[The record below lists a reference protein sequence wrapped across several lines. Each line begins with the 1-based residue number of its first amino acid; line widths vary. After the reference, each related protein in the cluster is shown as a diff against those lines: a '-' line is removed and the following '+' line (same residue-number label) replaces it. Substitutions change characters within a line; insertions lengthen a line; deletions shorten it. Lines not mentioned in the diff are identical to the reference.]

1 MALGRKIV
9 VKMLPSDSAGAVSVE
24 RFRREIQIVAR
35 LQHPHI
41 VPVLSAGHVGD
52 LPFYTMPFVK
62 GESLRARLQ
71 RSQEMSVNE
80 ALHVLRDVA
89 AALAYAHGEGVV
101 HRDIKPDN
109 VIVSGGV
116 AVVTD
121 FGVSKAVDVAATDA
135 GVDLAGITSLGI
147 ALGTPAYMAP
157 EQASADPHVDHRA
170 DIYSFGCLAYEL
182 LAGTSPFA
190 GRTPQQMLAAHVTD
204 TPESLLKRRPNVPPA
219 LASLVMKCL
228 EKRAGDRPQTADEL
242 LNSLD
247 AIATTPSGG
256 SVPTAERLRSAAKRP
271 RSRWMVAG
279 GILALLALGGI
290 VWQRATAFVPV
301 AVGATTPVAIGSE
314 LEGEPAISPDGK
326 LVAFASTTPV
336 GVRIFVRQMD
346 GGGARMLTGDMSG
359 NHRHPKWSPDGSRL
373 SFAADGAV
381 FVVPALTGGSP
392 KRTIENADT
401 HSWSP
406 DGKSIV
412 YATPEGRFVRLQ
424 PLDGGP
430 QRTLVEGAT
439 LHSPVISPN
448 GKILLYNEGQMP
460 SLSNL
465 SVNRIWSVPVAG
477 GTRTRLS
484 DSTHVNLSP
493 VWMPDGKSLLFISDL
508 GGARDV
514 YQLPL
519 TSAGR
524 TRGTPV
530 RLTTNLSSYWISLS
544 GDGSR
549 MAYDAVRNYSNIYV
563 APLQNGSANLAAAQ
577 PITQENQHVEIMGLS
592 HDGKWIAYDSDRGGN
607 FDIYKQR
614 VEGGEPIQLTT
625 NPAQDFSAS
634 WSPDDKEIAF
644 HSTRNGTRDIY
655 VINGE
660 GTNEQQV
667 TSGPGQDFLPDW
679 SPDGKSIVYYRASPI
694 ADTIF
699 IVTRDASGK
708 WSAPK
713 PLAHFTANPAR
724 VVKWSPDGKSIAA
737 SVHGKLMLYSPDGR
751 TARVLTDLG
760 SVDVALGASGIAWSR
775 NSSIVFTSSELI
787 QDVKH
792 PGASRSTLE
801 AAFAA
806 GGATTG
812 AAGSTAIYAI
822 PVSSGT
828 PRLVVADNPNV
839 RFARFE
845 IAVDDKRL
853 FFTRAAWESNVW
865 MMELKH

>member
-1 MALGRKIV
+1 MSRVFVAEERALGRKIV

-24 RFRREIQIVAR
+24 RFRREIQVVAR

-41 VPVLSAGHVGD
+41 VPVLSAGQVGD

-71 RSQEMSVNE
+71 RTQEMSVNE
-80 ALHVLRDVA
+80 AVHVLRDVA

-135 GVDLAGITSLGI
+135 GIDLAGITSLGI

-204 TPESLLKRRPNVPPA
+204 TPEPLLKRRPNVPPA
-219 LASLVMKCL
+219 LAALVMKCL

-271 RSRWMVAG
+271 RSRWIVAG
-279 GILALLALGGI
+279 GILILLALGGI
-290 VWQRATAFVPV
+290 LWQRSTAFGPV
-301 AVGATTPVAIGSE
+301 TIGATTPVAIGSE
-314 LEGEPAISPDGK
+314 LERMPAISPDGK
-326 LVAFASTTPV
+326 LVAYASTTPV
-336 GVRIFVRQMD
+336 GDRIFVRQVD
-346 GGGARMLTGDMSG
+346 GGGARMLTGDMPG
-359 NHRHPKWSPDGSRL
+359 NQRFPKWSPDGSRL
-373 SFAADGAV
+373 SFTANGAI

-392 KRTIENADT
+392 KRTIENGET
-401 HSWSP
+401 HSWTP

-412 YATPEGRFVRLQ
+412 YATPDGRFIRLQ

-430 QRTLVEGAT
+430 QRTLAEGAT
-439 LHSPVISPN
+439 LHSPVLSPN
-448 GKILLYNEGQMP
+448 GRILLYNEGQMAT
-460 SLSNL
+460 LANI
-465 SVNRIWSVPVAG
+465 SVNVIWSVPVAG

-484 DSTHVNLSP
+484 DSTHVNLNP
-493 VWMPDGKSLLFISDL
+493 AWMPDGKSVLFISDL

-514 YQLPL
+514 YQLPV

-524 TRGTPV
+524 ARGKPV
-530 RLTTNLSSYWISLS
+530 RLTTSLSSYWISLS
-544 GDGSR
+544 ADGSR
-549 MAYDAVRNYSNIYV
+549 MAYDVVRNYSNIYV
-563 APLQNGSANLAAAQ
+563 APLESGSARLTTAQ
-577 PITQENQHVEIMGLS
+577 PITRENQHVEIIALS

-607 FDIYKQR
+607 FDIYRQR
-614 VEGGEPIQLTT
+614 LDGGEPIQLTT
-625 NPAQDFSAS
+625 SPANDFSPS
-634 WSPDDKEIAF
+634 WSPDDREIAF

-655 VINGE
+655 VINVE

-667 TSGPGQDFLPDW
+667 TSGPAQDFLPDW
-679 SPDGKSIVYYRASPI
+679 SPDGNRIVFYRAGPT

-699 IVTRDASGK
+699 IATRDASGN

-713 PLAHFTANPAR
+713 PLAHTSPNPGR
-724 VVKWSPDGKSIAA
+724 VAKWSPDGKFIA
-737 SVHGKLMLYSPDGR
+737 VVIHGKVMLYSPDGL
-751 TARVLTDLG
+751 TARVIADFG
-760 SVDVALGASGIAWSR
+760 SSTMVPGAQGLAWAR
-775 NSSIVFTSSELI
+775 NSSSVFVSIPPNQNFEDVGPSERT
-787 QDVKH
+787 V
-792 PGASRSTLE
+792 S
-801 AAFAA
+801 
-806 GGATTG
+806 AT
-812 AAGSTAIYAI
+812 TAIYAI
-822 PVSSGT
+822 PVSSGL
-828 PRLVVADNPNV
+828 PRLVVTDNPDV
-839 RFARFE
+839 RFARYE

-865 MMELKH
+865 MMELKR

>member
-1 MALGRKIV
+1 MSRVFVAEDTTLGRKIV
-9 VKMLPSDSAGAVSVE
+9 VKMLPADSAGAVSVE
-24 RFRREIQIVAR
+24 RFRREIQVVAR

-41 VPVLSAGHVGD
+41 VPVLNAGHVGD

-62 GESLRARLQ
+62 GESLRVRLQ

-121 FGVSKAVDVAATDA
+121 FGVSKAVDVAATDGGNA
-135 GVDLAGITSLGI
+135 QTGITSLGI

-157 EQASADPHVDHRA
+157 EQASADPQVDHRA

-204 TPESLLKRRPNVPPA
+204 VPEPLLRRRPNAPPA
-219 LASLVMKCL
+219 LSSLVMRCL
-228 EKRAGDRPQTADEL
+228 EKRAGDRPQSADEL

-256 SVPTAERLRSAAKRP
+256 SVPTAERLRSATRRP
-271 RSRWMVAG
+271 RSWWMAAAG
-279 GILALLALGGI
+279 IFVLLALGGFF
-290 VWQRATAFVPV
+290 WQRSTAFVPV
-301 AVGATTPVAIGSE
+301 AVGATTPVAIGSG

-326 LVAFASTTPV
+326 LVAYASSTPV
-336 GVRIFVRQMD
+336 GSRIFVRQMD
-346 GGGARMLTGDMSG
+346 GGGARMLTGGTHGDHT
-359 NHRHPKWSPDGSRL
+359 NPKWSPDGSRV
-373 SFAADGAV
+373 SFVANGAI
-381 FVVPALTGGSP
+381 FLVPALTGGSP
-392 KRTIENADT
+392 KRTVEGAET

-412 YATPEGRFVRLQ
+412 YGTEDERFIRLQ

-430 QRTLVEGAT
+430 PRMLVEGAT
-439 LHSPVISPN
+439 LHSPVVSPN

-460 SLSNL
+460 SLSNV
-465 SVNRIWSVPVAG
+465 SVNAIWSVPVSG
-477 GTRTRLS
+477 GARTRLS
-484 DSTHVNLSP
+484 DSMHVNLSP
-493 VWMPDGKSLLFISDL
+493 VWMPDGKSVLFISDI

-514 YQLPL
+514 YQLPV
-519 TSAGR
+519 TSAGHA
-524 TRGTPV
+524 RGRAV
-530 RLTTNLSSYWISLS
+530 RLTTGLSSYWISLS
-544 GDGSR
+544 ADGSR
-549 MAYDAVRNYSNIYV
+549 MAYDVVRNFSNVYV
-563 APLQNGSANLAAAQ
+563 APLENGSARLAAAQ
-577 PITQENQHVEIMGLS
+577 PITRENQHVEIMALS

-614 VEGGEPIQLTT
+614 VDGGEPIQLTT
-625 NPAQDFSAS
+625 NPANDFAPS
-634 WSPDDKEIAF
+634 WSPDDREIAF

-655 VINGE
+655 VINAE

-667 TSGPGQDFLPDW
+667 TSGPSQDFLPDW
-679 SPDGKSIVYYRASPI
+679 SPDGKHIVYYRAGPT
-694 ADTIF
+694 ADTIL
-699 IVTRDASGK
+699 IATREASGN
-708 WSAPK
+708 WSAPR
-713 PLAHFTANPAR
+713 PLVHTASNHSR
-724 VVKWSPDGKSIAA
+724 QVKWSPDGKFIAA
-737 SVHGKLMLYSPDGR
+737 GIHDKVVLYSPDGL
-751 TARVLTDLG
+751 TARVLTDIRSLG
-760 SVDVALGASGIAWSR
+760 VA
-775 NSSIVFTSSELI
+775 
-787 QDVKH
+787 
-792 PGASRSTLE
+792 
-801 AAFAA
+801 AA
-806 GGATTG
+806 GGAAGIAWGRNSSTVFASAQVVQDAEHLGASRRRLPTG
-812 AAGSTAIYAI
+812 TVAIYAI
-822 PVSSGT
+822 PVSSGP
-828 PRLVVADNPNV
+828 PRLVVADNPDV

-845 IAVDDKRL
+845 IAIDDKRL